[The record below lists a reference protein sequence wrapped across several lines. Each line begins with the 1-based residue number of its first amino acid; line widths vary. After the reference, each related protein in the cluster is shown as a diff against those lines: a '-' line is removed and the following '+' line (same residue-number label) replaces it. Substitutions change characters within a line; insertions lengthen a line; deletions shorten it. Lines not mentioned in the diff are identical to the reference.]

1 MGVFIDGL
9 QFPEGVDELHC
20 SLWMFGQSQTLDPE
34 KRYQYLKRSV
44 DLAFNNPD
52 SIRRVVWNDWTERM
66 LRAAIGGWEKK
77 RFLGVA
83 GCSSSGKSD
92 GFGLYALMSYW
103 SRPSDTYG
111 FVMSTTKG
119 EAKKR
124 IWKSITQL
132 FSQAQ
137 RMGCPGKLLDSM
149 GMIKGVNRLGQV
161 TENSGIYLVAAGK
174 AEVGQAASSLIG
186 LKNPNMVV
194 VADEMP
200 DLGDGILE
208 AAWKNLTSND
218 RVTFVGLG
226 NPNLLGDPFGKLC
239 EPDQGWK
246 SIGEEHEEWKTKYGR
261 AIRFN
266 AEKSPRI
273 VEPDG
278 ERYYWQPDQAYVD
291 TIANDVGG
299 RKSRGYYRFVKAFWC
314 PDGIGNSIYTESEL
328 MAGCAMDLQEP
339 RWDDSPILLTALDP
353 AFTRGGD
360 RSQAGVAK
368 LGKVNGTS
376 HLHFCH
382 YQVLEEDIANK
393 KVSPSHQIVAAW
405 KQLGDDWGV
414 KPGRAIMDGT
424 GSGISFGHI
433 VDSEWSPAVQKV
445 IFNTKASERTVIFRG
460 EDCEYYNKN
469 SELWI
474 QPKEYIR
481 SNQISGISKELM
493 AELVTRE
500 YHDKQGRS
508 LRVESKEEAK
518 KKMGG
523 KSPDLCD
530 MFLLMVEKAITL
542 GHFHSEEVKRV
553 SKMVNN
559 GWSEVR
565 KQKMISTVV
574 GRRMK

>member
-1 MGVFIDGL
+1 MVVIDGMR
-9 QFPEGVDELHC
+9 FPEGVDELHAN
-20 SLWMFGQSQTLDPE
+20 LWLFANGERDAQ
-34 KRYQYLKRSV
+34 KRYEALVRAI
-44 DLAFNNPD
+44 DLAFNCAG
-52 SIRRVVWNDWTERM
+52 SIRRVVWNEWTERM
-66 LRAAIGGWEKK
+66 LRSAVGDWEKK

-103 SRPSDTYG
+103 SRPADTYG

-124 IWKSITQL
+124 IWKSVTQL
-132 FSQAQ
+132 WAQAQ
-137 RMGCPGKLLDSM
+137 RVGCPGKLLDSM
-149 GMIKGVNRLGQV
+149 GMIKGVNKLGQI

-186 LKNPNMVV
+186 LKNPNMVI

-226 NPNLLGDPFGKLC
+226 NPNLLNDPFGKLC
-239 EPDQGWK
+239 EPKEGWK
-246 SIGEEHEEWKTKYGR
+246 SITEDSEGWETNYGR

-273 VEPDG
+273 TEPDG

-314 PDGIGNSIYTESEL
+314 PEGIGNNIYTESEL
-328 MAGCAMDLQEP
+328 MNGCAMDEQEP
-339 RWDDSPILLTALDP
+339 RWDESPTLLASLDP

-368 LGKVNGTS
+368 LGRVDGKP
-376 HLHFCH
+376 HLHICH

-405 KQLGDDWGV
+405 KQMADDWGV
-414 KPGRAIMDGT
+414 RPSRAILDGT
-424 GSGISFGHI
+424 GSGISFGHL
-433 VDSEWSPAVQKV
+433 VDTEWSPAVQKV
-445 IFNTKASERTVIFRG
+445 IFNSKASERTVIFRG
-460 EDCEYYNKN
+460 EDCEYFNKN

-481 SNQISGISKELM
+481 MDQISGISKELM
-493 AELVTRE
+493 TELVMRE
-500 YHDKQGRS
+500 YHDKQGRT

-523 KSPDLCD
+523 KSPDLSD
-530 MFLLMVEKAITL
+530 MFLLLVEKAITL
-542 GHFHSEEVKRV
+542 GHFQSEEVRKV
-553 SKMVNN
+553 SKMVDN
-559 GWSEVR
+559 GWSQAKVKR
-565 KQKMISTVV
+565 SIQTTC
-574 GRRMK
+574 GRRMQYG